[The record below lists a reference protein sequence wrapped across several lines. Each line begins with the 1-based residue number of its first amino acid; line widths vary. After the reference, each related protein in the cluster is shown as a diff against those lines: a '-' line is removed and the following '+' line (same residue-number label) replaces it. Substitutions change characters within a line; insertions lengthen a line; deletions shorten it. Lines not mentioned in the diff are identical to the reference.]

1 LRKGSTLM
9 TKSSTATT
17 EPPSPRTPP
26 PPKSGSKAKPGGTY
40 GPIGDLESHLPPD
53 WWRELF
59 DSLYLRTDGDVVEND
74 TNTAREV
81 DMLVQATGVGPGDKI
96 LDLCCGQGRHAIE
109 LARRGFEHV
118 TGIDRSR
125 YLIRLARRRASKV
138 GLAVAF
144 REGDARNIRLRESSI
159 DCVCIMGNSF
169 GYFDTEDDD
178 VRVLEAVK
186 RVLRSGGSLVL
197 DLADGEW
204 VRDHFD
210 RRSWEWID
218 QNHFVC
224 RERSLTGDEDRL
236 VSREV
241 VVHSE
246 RGVIADQFYAERLYS
261 HKRINELLERVG
273 FRNVRTHGYLEA
285 DSDRGQDLGM
295 MVRRLFLTADAPRKQ
310 LVAAPK
316 KSAKRVTVIL
326 GDPRLPDTVKRGGQ
340 FNAEDIE
347 TVERL
352 KDALAD
358 IPGYIFQYLDN
369 HATLTASLKSDPPEF
384 VFNLCDEGFNNDAFM
399 ELHVPALLETL
410 ELPYTGAGP
419 ACLATCYDK
428 ALVRALAASL
438 DIPVPLETFVR
449 AGDQSA
455 TIPSTFPA
463 LLKPNFGDSSLGITR
478 HAVVANSEQLIDYML
493 RLREE
498 LKDRPI
504 LVQEFL
510 TGPEYSVALIGNPGL
525 GLTSLPV
532 LEVDYTGLDA
542 NLPRILGYESKW
554 LPDSPYWNQIRYRE
568 AEIDPG
574 TQRML
579 TAYSSLLFE
588 RLRCRDYA
596 RFDFRVGADG
606 QIRLL
611 EVNPNP
617 GWCWDGKFNLMAG
630 FAGMSY
636 PEVLRAVLDAANER
650 ISAAAAPSLP
660 AVEAQAEAVAV

>member
-1 LRKGSTLM
+1 MSKSTNGA
-9 TKSSTATT
+9 TA
-17 EPPSPRTPP
+17 SPAPRPTAV
-26 PPKSGSKAKPGGTY
+26 PKAVPKARPGGSY
-40 GPIGDLESHLPPD
+40 GPIADLESHLPPE

-74 TNTAREV
+74 ANTAREV

-118 TGIDRSR
+118 TGVDRSR
-125 YLIRLARRRASKV
+125 YLIRLARRRASKA
-138 GLAVAF
+138 GLSVTF
-144 REGDARNIRLRESSI
+144 REGDARNIRLRDSSI

-186 RVLRSGGSLVL
+186 RVLRSGGNLVL
-197 DLADGEW
+197 DLADGDW
-204 VRDHFD
+204 VRDHFE

-218 QNHFVC
+218 QHHFVC
-224 RERSLTGDEDRL
+224 RERSLSDDGDRL

-241 VVHSE
+241 VVHAE

-261 HKRINELLERVG
+261 HKRIKELLERVG
-273 FRNVRTHGYLEA
+273 FRNLRTHGYLEA
-285 DSDRGQDLGM
+285 ESERGQDLGM
-295 MVRRLFLTADAPRKQ
+295 MSRRLFLSAEAPRKQ
-310 LVAAPK
+310 PVAVLRRAAK
-316 KSAKRVTVIL
+316 KVAVVL
-326 GDPRLPDTVKRGGQ
+326 GDPKLPDTVKRGGQ
-340 FNAEDIE
+340 FNQEDIE
-347 TVERL
+347 TIERL

-358 IPGYIFQYLDN
+358 VPGYKFTYLDN
-369 HATLTASLKSDPPEF
+369 HATLAASLKADPPDF
-384 VFNLCDEGFNNDAFM
+384 VFNLCDEGYNNDAFM
-399 ELHVPALLETL
+399 ELHVPALLEML
-410 ELPYTGAGP
+410 GLPYTGAGP
-419 ACLATCYDK
+419 ACLASCYDK

-463 LLKPNFGDSSLGITR
+463 MLKPNFGDSSQGITQ
-478 HAVVANSEQLIDYML
+478 HAVVANSEELIDYLLQL
-493 RLREE
+493 RDE

-510 TGPEYSVALIGNPGL
+510 TGPEYSVSLIGNPGL

-532 LEVDYTGLDA
+532 LEVDYTGLDPG
-542 NLPRILGYESKW
+542 LPRILGYESKW
-554 LPDSPYWNQIRYRE
+554 LPDSPYWTQIRYRE
-568 AEIDPG
+568 AQVDAQ
-574 TQRML
+574 TQRLL

-596 RFDFRVGADG
+596 RFDFRVDAQG
-606 QIRLL
+606 QIKLL

-636 PEVLRAVLDAANER
+636 PEVLRAVLDACNER
-650 ISAAAAPSLP
+650 ISAAISPGRPQIVAP
-660 AVEAQAEAVAV
+660 AAEAVAV